1 MIFQKT
7 QAVPE
12 LDALFFERVAQAA
25 INGVWHSGSQAAEP
39 IENLYST
46 TKVSAYTNNAVSKIK
61 SYISK
66 IKKYRPTLICYV
78 SSAIMDKLETST
90 ELQRKIEMVTIPEGG
105 IGIETR
111 YTSIDGVPI
120 LECWEDERFYSA
132 FNYNPADGGFE
143 PQKDA
148 YAKTTDETIVDGK
161 TYYTKSDGTY
171 TEVTNPNAD
180 DLDDYYEKVTSAGV
194 KLNVVLASLE
204 TVITVPKIN
213 SIYFFPPGT
222 HLHGDGYVFATRE
235 DWDTFVFPNGKNN
248 KIDSVYVDLQQ
259 AETAE

>member
-1 MIFQKT
+1 
-7 QAVPE
+7 
-12 LDALFFERVAQAA
+12 
-25 INGVWHSGSQAAEP
+25 
-39 IENLYST
+39 
-46 TKVSAYTNNAVSKIK
+46 
-61 SYISK
+61 
-66 IKKYRPTLICYV
+66 
-78 SSAIMDKLETST
+78 MDKLETST

-132 FNYNPADGGFE
+132 FNYDPADGGFE
-143 PQKDA
+143 SQKDT
-148 YAKTTDETIVDGK
+148 YAQTTDEAIVDGK
-161 TYYTKSDGTY
+161 TYYTESGGVY
-171 TEVTNPNAD
+171 TAVDEPSSAGLAT
-180 DLDDYYEKVTSAGV
+180 YYEKVTSAGV

-213 SIYFFPPGT
+213 SIYSSRRAPICI
-222 HLHGDGYVFATRE
+222 GDGYVFATRE

>member
-1 MIFQKT
+1 
-7 QAVPE
+7 
-12 LDALFFERVAQAA
+12 
-25 INGVWHSGSQAAEP
+25 
-39 IENLYST
+39 
-46 TKVSAYTNNAVSKIK
+46 
-61 SYISK
+61 
-66 IKKYRPTLICYV
+66 
-78 SSAIMDKLETST
+78 MDKLETST

-148 YAKTTDETIVDGK
+148 YAETTDETIVDGK

-171 TEVTNPNAD
+171 TEVTNPKAD
-180 DLDDYYEKVTSAGV
+180 DLDEYYEKVTSAGV